1 MDLNYL
7 YQRLQVSH
15 MRADLAACDASRY
28 AHATLAKLY
37 GDQIQRC
44 WTTRNS
50 GSRHPYEQAWQ

>member
-7 YQRLQVSH
+7 YHRQEVSR
-15 MRADLAACDASRY
+15 MRADLAACDASRD

-37 GDQIQRC
+37 GDQIQQC

-50 GSRHPYEQAWQ
+50 GSPHPYERAWQ